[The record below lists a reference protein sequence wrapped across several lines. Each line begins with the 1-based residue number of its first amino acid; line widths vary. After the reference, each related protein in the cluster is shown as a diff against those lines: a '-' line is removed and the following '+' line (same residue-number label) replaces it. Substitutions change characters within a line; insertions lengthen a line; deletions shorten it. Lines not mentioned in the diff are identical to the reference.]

1 MERFHIVKEFWVEKL
16 AVYPDICEITTLSLS
31 LSLSHTHRRQK
42 ELVAPMLFE
51 VAQTANTDLLFKIFE
66 NGDDIN
72 PTVRISSLHR

>member
-31 LSLSHTHRRQK
+31 LSLRRQK

-72 PTVRISSLHR
+72 PTVKISSLDR